1 MPRKR
6 QCLGRLREKP
16 VLNLA
21 HSLETSKLL
30 LNLLQA
36 SANFAALPE
45 RSKKK
50 HHSFIRFSKLSCT
63 MQVLIFSKII
73 QDPFEIWKWP
83 KLAD

>member
-1 MPRKR
+1 MQKNASVS
-6 QCLGRLREKP
+6 GRLREKP

-45 RSKKK
+45 RSKKP
-50 HHSFIRFSKLSCT
+50 SFFHP
-63 MQVLIFSKII
+63 VL
-73 QDPFEIWKWP
+73 
-83 KLAD
+83 

>member
-1 MPRKR
+1 MPKKR
-6 QCLGRLREKP
+6 QCLARLREKP

-21 HSLETSKLL
+21 HSPETSKLL

-36 SANFAALPE
+36 SANFAVLPE
-45 RSKKK
+45 RSKEPIIL
-50 HHSFIRFSKLSCT
+50 SSGSCT